1 MRKGLFLM
9 CCLLLMS
16 LLIAGCHSSDDSV
29 NQDMEKPSSAWYV
42 MDKNDSKILVVKSNP
57 KDVNNNGGYDAIWGS
72 GDIEGVSIG
81 DRVDIKVEGSVMES
95 YPPQGKFGE
104 VEILSEEKPEGATLS
119 KSEALR
125 KALSNMEHRL
135 KMVEA
140 IDFIEEK
147 DMWSVKLQDGDE
159 VLEVSVDDE

>member
-9 CCLLLMS
+9 GFLLLMS

-57 KDVNNNGGYDAIWGS
+57 KDVNNNGDYDAIWGS

-125 KALSNMEHRL
+125 KALSNMKHRL